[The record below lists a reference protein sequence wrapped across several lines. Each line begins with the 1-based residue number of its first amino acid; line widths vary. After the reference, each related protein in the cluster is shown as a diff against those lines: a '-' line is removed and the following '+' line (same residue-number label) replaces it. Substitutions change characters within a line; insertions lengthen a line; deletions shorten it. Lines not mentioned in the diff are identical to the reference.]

1 MMQEAVRELRDE
13 GVKQLETYVH
23 PENFKMNRRIE
34 KWSRT
39 EELQDVTFRKTLQEG
54 EVVYFIDLEA

>member
-23 PENFKMNRRIE
+23 PENFKMNRALE